1 MVNDDFDT
9 LKLTLHSKQFST
21 QRINPMNLNAANIE
35 SEFFGMTHVLFNEL
49 INKSVDRPY
58 ANPDFAK
65 SEAAFSKT
73 MSEDRRRRAE
83 FGFAPP

>member
-35 SEFFGMTHVLFNEL
+35 SEFFHIEN
-49 INKSVDRPY
+49 S
-58 ANPDFAK
+58 
-65 SEAAFSKT
+65 
-73 MSEDRRRRAE
+73 
-83 FGFAPP
+83 GFFIVKNNLKY